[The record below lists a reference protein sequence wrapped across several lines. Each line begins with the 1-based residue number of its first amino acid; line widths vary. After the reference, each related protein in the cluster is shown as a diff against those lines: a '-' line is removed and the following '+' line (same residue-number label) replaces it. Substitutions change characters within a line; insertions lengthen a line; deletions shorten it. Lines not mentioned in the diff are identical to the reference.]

1 MPSPAAPRFHRW
13 NRPAFAPEQMPD
25 PCQLDS
31 EALLAELARI
41 RDLALRIPATRN
53 ELIGPTNTVIDAI
66 WDLEERLR
74 FCYHLHCEKQ
84 RQFLRHATEALSNRQ
99 KKHPDRQTAARPAN
113 GARRKA

>member
-1 MPSPAAPRFHRW
+1 MPPPAASRFPPME
-13 NRPAFAPEQMPD
+13 PARFRPEQMPD
-25 PCQLDS
+25 PWQLDS

>member
-1 MPSPAAPRFHRW
+1 MEPARFR
-13 NRPAFAPEQMPD
+13 PEQMPH

-84 RQFLRHATEALSNRQ
+84 RQFLRHATEALYLYMSSEQ
-99 KKHPDRQTAARPAN
+99 ITEEAAATTQT
-113 GARRKA
+113 RKR

>member
-1 MPSPAAPRFHRW
+1 MEPARFR
-13 NRPAFAPEQMPD
+13 PEQMPD

-84 RQFLRHATEALSNRQ
+84 RQFLVHCLSISSLARSLVG
-99 KKHPDRQTAARPAN
+99 KITAPRPT
-113 GARRKA
+113 KSVLVYVI